1 MQPDYA
7 GTVQRRFRGL
17 IVGLVLALA
26 AGCTFPSGPRPSPS
40 PTGSA
45 QTTPTPSGHPGTTE
59 VAGVTVSDRP
69 GKAIDRPILAAVDVS
84 PEGYREAPSGKGLVG
99 YLDQEVAWTTC
110 GEGTTCT
117 DIAVPL
123 DYANP
128 SAQAIT
134 VSLKKRAATA
144 SPRLGSLF
152 LNPGGPG
159 GTGQDMV
166 DTTQRT
172 GLEQY
177 DLIGWDP
184 RGTGDSTPVRCFSD
198 AEADAY
204 NDLDFSPDTEP
215 ERAQLIKST
224 AALAQSCWETSGE
237 LLNHIS
243 TIETVRD
250 LDLMR
255 HLVGD
260 ETLHFLGYSYGTQI
274 GATYAE
280 LFPSH
285 VGRLVLDAA
294 VNITENDDVIQAMG
308 FDLALGN
315 FAAWC
320 PRQTTCPL
328 GGSKQEVLDGI
339 TALFD
344 KLDAEPIPVGDR
356 RLTQSLAMM
365 GVAALLYGG
374 KEAWPTLVSLIE
386 QAGRGNG
393 RGLLWAGD
401 QLNARNDQGGYD
413 TMFYAFPAISCL
425 DSVDDG
431 VVDADTT
438 WREDKQKAPIFGTYF
453 GPQYICALWPVRPAP
468 QLTIAGAGAAPILV
482 IGGKG
487 DNATPYQQAVTMA
500 KQLTSG
506 VLVTYTG
513 EGHGTYGGKSACVD
527 RIVVKYLVS
536 GTVPKD
542 GVTCS

>member
-1 MQPDYA
+1 M
-7 GTVQRRFRGL
+7 G
-17 IVGLVLALA
+17 
-26 AGCTFPSGPRPSPS
+26 
-40 PTGSA
+40 
-45 QTTPTPSGHPGTTE
+45 
-59 VAGVTVSDRP
+59 GVTVSEQP
-69 GKAIDRPILAAVDVS
+69 GKAVDRPTLAPEKVQ
-84 PEGYREAPSGKGLVG
+84 PEGFVDAPAGKGLRG
-99 YLDQEVAWTTC
+99 YLGQEVAWETC
-110 GEGTTCT
+110 GDGTECA
-117 DIAVPL
+117 DIVVPL

-128 SAQAIT
+128 ADQAIT
-134 VSLKKRAATA
+134 LSLMKRAATE

-159 GTGQDMV
+159 GPGKDMV

-172 GLEQY
+172 GLERY

-184 RGTGDSTPVRCFSD
+184 RGTGDSTPVQCFGD
-198 AEADAY
+198 KQADAY

-215 ERAQLIKST
+215 ERADLVKRT
-224 AALAQSCWETSGE
+224 AELARSCWEASGE
-237 LLNHIS
+237 LLEHIS

-260 ETLHFLGYSYGTQI
+260 ETLHYLGYSYGTQI

-280 LFPSH
+280 LFPSR

-294 VNITENDDVIQAMG
+294 VNITDNDDVIQAMG

-320 PRQTTCPL
+320 PTQSSCPL
-328 GGSKQEVLDGI
+328 GGSKQEVLDNI

-344 KLDAEPIPVGDR
+344 KLDSDPIAVGDR
-356 RLTQSLAMM
+356 RLTQSLAML

-374 KEAWPTLVSLIE
+374 EDAWPTLVSIIG
-386 QAGRGNG
+386 QARRGNG

-401 QLNARNDQGGYD
+401 QLNARNDAGGYD

-425 DSVDDG
+425 DSTDDG
-431 VVDADTT
+431 IVAADTT
-438 WREDKQKAPIFGTYF
+438 WREDQQKAPIFGKYF
-453 GPQYICALWPVRPAP
+453 GPQYICALWPTRPAP
-468 QLTIAGAGAAPILV
+468 QLTIKGAGAPPILV
-482 IGGKG
+482 IGGRG
-487 DNATPYQQAVTMA
+487 DNATPYQQAVSMA
-500 KQLTSG
+500 EQLDSG

-527 RIVVKYLVS
+527 RIVVKYLVN

>member
-1 MQPDYA
+1 M
-7 GTVQRRFRGL
+7 QRRYRGMTA
-17 IVGLVLALA
+17 GLVLALA
-26 AGCTFPSGPRPSPS
+26 AGCTFPSSPRP
-40 PTGSA
+40 
-45 QTTPTPSGHPGTTE
+45 TTAPTPSASSPATTTPRPGTTD
-59 VAGVTVSDRP
+59 VGGVTVSDQP
-69 GKAIDRPILAAVDVS
+69 GKAIDRPTLAPEDVR
-84 PEGYREAPSGKGLVG
+84 PEGFVDAPAGSGLRG
-99 YLDQEVAWTTC
+99 YLDQEVVWETC
-110 GEGTTCT
+110 GDGTECA
-117 DIAVPL
+117 DIVVPL

-128 SAQAIT
+128 SDQAIT
-134 VSLKKRAATA
+134 LSLKRRLATE

-159 GTGQDMV
+159 GPGKDMV
-166 DTTQRT
+166 ETTQRN
-172 GLEQY
+172 GLEGY

-184 RGTGDSTPVRCFSD
+184 RGTGDSTPVQCFSD
-198 AEADAY
+198 KQADAY
-204 NDLDFSPDTEP
+204 NDLDFSPDTER
-215 ERAQLIKST
+215 ERADLVKRT
-224 AALAQSCWETSGE
+224 AELARSCWEASGE
-237 LLNHIS
+237 LLGHIS

-260 ETLHFLGYSYGTQI
+260 EKLHYLGYSYGTQI

-320 PRQTTCPL
+320 PTQSSCPL
-328 GGSKQEVLDGI
+328 GESKQEVLDSI

-344 KLDAEPIPVGDR
+344 KLDSDPIAVGER
-356 RLTQSLAMM
+356 RLTQSLAML

-374 KEAWPTLVSLIE
+374 TDAWPTLVSIIE
-386 QAGRGNG
+386 QARRGNG

-425 DSVDDG
+425 DSTDDG
-431 VVDADTT
+431 VVAADTT
-438 WREDKQKAPIFGTYF
+438 WREDQQKAPIFGKYF
-453 GPQYICALWPVRPAP
+453 GPQYACALWPTRPAP
-468 QLTIAGAGAAPILV
+468 QLTIRGAGAPSILV

-487 DNATPYQQAVTMA
+487 DNATPYQQAVAMA
-500 KQLTSG
+500 QQLESG

-527 RIVVKYLVS
+527 KIVVKYLVN